1 MLSKSSAAVV
11 TATLPAVQAHGEAI
25 TSRFYQRM
33 FAAHPELLDLFNRGN
48 QATGRQQAALA
59 AAVVAYAEHLTGR
72 STLPWAPIL
81 DRIAHKHASLGITA
95 TQYPIVGRHLLAA
108 VGEVLG
114 DAVTPEVATAWDEV
128 YWLLACELIA
138 REARLYTVAGLPLQA
153 DAGWR
158 PWRVVEKIPETADVV
173 SLILAPTDGDPAP
186 TFTPGQYVSV
196 AVDLADGQG
205 RQIRQY
211 SLSGRPGAATWRIT
225 VKRLR
230 GRGGAAGGSAAG
242 PVAGSPAPDGT
253 VSSQLHDRTAVGDVL
268 RLSPAFGEVSS
279 IGDTDGAGSTGTGS
293 APLLLVSAGIG
304 VTPAMAALA
313 QLSTVAPAREVVL
326 VHADRSAAAHPLRH
340 ELPELQHRMPNLSVH
355 LWYENATDGELP
367 ELKATIN
374 SGRVDP
380 ARIPFALD
388 TYAHLCGPVPFMA
401 QVRGGLLR
409 RGLPAER
416 IVYEVFGP
424 GMLAG

>member
-1 MLSKSSAAVV
+1 MTVLSKSSAAVV

-33 FAAHPELLDLFNRGN
+33 FAAHPELLELFNRGN

-72 STLPWAPIL
+72 STVSWAPIL
-81 DRIAHKHASLGITA
+81 DRIAHKHASLGIAA

-114 DAVTPEVATAWDEV
+114 DAVTPEVAAAWDEV
-128 YWLLACELIA
+128 YWLLACELVA

-158 PWRVVEKIPETADVV
+158 PWRIVEKIPETADVV
-173 SLILAPTDGDPAP
+173 SLILAPADGDPAP
-186 TFTPGQYVSV
+186 TFAPGQYVSV
-196 AVDLADGQG
+196 AVDLGGGQG

-230 GRGGAAGGSAAG
+230 GGAGAAGGSA
-242 PVAGSPAPDGT
+242 GSPVPDGA
-253 VSSQLHDRTAVGDVL
+253 VSSQLHGRTAVGDVL

-279 IGDTDGAGSTGTGS
+279 IGELGV
-293 APLLLVSAGIG
+293 PLLLVSAGIG

-340 ELPELQHRMPNLSVH
+340 ELPELQQRMPNLSVH
-355 LWYENATDGELP
+355 LWYEDATDGELP
-367 ELKATIN
+367 DLKATIH
-374 SGRVDP
+374 SGWIDP
-380 ARIPFALD
+380 ARIPFAPD

-401 QVRGGLLR
+401 QVRGELLL